1 MLKTLPALLLALL
14 SWTAHAEVW
23 QARYGVAET
32 FDFKLYNADGTLDVD
47 EADGGTEVSLSCN
60 EGAETTATNDFVD
73 EGTFYS
79 IALTAT
85 EMQCERIAVVV
96 AATTTE
102 VFFIQTIDNASAMTP
117 TIVQTGDSFARL
129 GAPAGASVSADVAAV
144 KTDTAAI
151 LVDTGTTLDDL
162 VDDLEA
168 RLGTPSNLGGGATV
182 AANLSDIEAQTD
194 DIGAAGAGLTA
205 LATQVSVNTIDDFVD
220 TEVAAILAAVDTE
233 VAAILDDTGTS
244 GVLISS
250 SSTNCRA
257 PLGCSAT
264 GTLSGTHSA
273 TTADLGTNAPGA
285 TSDMVGK
292 TLVIPA
298 KYFARAITA
307 YNTGTG
313 VATFASTGLTLADG
327 DVWYLW
333 ETSPGSGDVNVTTV
347 EGTDA
352 TNYFATLD
360 DTVVGLIGT
369 PSNLGGGA
377 TLAANAVDIEAQT
390 DDIGAAG
397 AGLTAADD
405 AVMTRLGAPTGASI
419 SADIAGVESGISWN
433 SAWDAEVQSEAAD
446 ALAAIFLDQLLANT
460 YNPATPPGAADSL
473 LEDLVESDAGVT
485 RFSVNALEQAPSG
498 GGGVADWSA
507 DERTAIRSILGIP
520 ASGTT
525 PDDPTTGI
533 LDTTRD
539 AVAGV
544 QSDTNDI
551 QTRLPAAL
559 VSGRMD
565 SSTGAMAANV
575 MTAAAAASDLTT
587 ELQSGLAT
595 SSAVS
600 ALDTKVGTPSNLGSG
615 ATLAANNVD
624 VEAQTDDIGV
634 AGAGLT
640 AADDSVLAAIAALNN
655 LSSTQVRDLVIED
668 QGGGVTLGCAL
679 AVLLAYAS
687 GDIATSGATTTY
699 EEPSGTETR
708 TTGIVTSNGN
718 RTATITC
725 PTY

>member
-1 MLKTLPALLLALL
+1 MNRIITALLLVAL
-14 SWTAHAEVW
+14 SFAVSAEVW

-32 FDFKLYNADGTLDVD
+32 FDFKLYNADGTLDID

-79 IALTAT
+79 IALTAS

-102 VFFIQTIDNASAMTP
+102 VFFIQTIDNTSAMTP
-117 TIVQTGDSFARL
+117 MIVQTGDSFARL
-129 GAPAGASVSADVAAV
+129 GAPAGASVSADVL
-144 KTDTAAI
+144 AI
-151 LVDTGTTLDDL
+151 DNF
-162 VDDLEA
+162 VDDLES

-182 AANLSDIEAQTD
+182 AANLSDIEGQTD
-194 DIGAAGAGLTA
+194 DIGTAGAGLTNIDLPNQTMDITGTISTVTSVTNTVTA
-205 LATQVSVNTIDDFVD
+205 NATQFSGDSAVVD
-220 TEVAAILAAVDTE
+220 RLE
-233 VAAILDDTGTS
+233 AILDGTCGSYPELGITRGVGCTAQAYTAGTPSLTLDASAAFGDNTLTGATI
-244 GVLISS
+244 LICG
-250 SSTNCRA
+250 STQGYCQPATAASNVGSTDVVTLSA
-257 PLGCSAT
+257 ALPVAAT
-264 GTLSGTHSA
+264 GTITYTIFGTASG
-273 TTADLGTNAPGA
+273 G
-285 TSDMVGK
+285 
-292 TLVIPA
+292 
-298 KYFARAITA
+298 
-307 YNTGTG
+307 
-313 VATFASTGLTLADG
+313 
-327 DVWYLW
+327 
-333 ETSPGSGDVNVTTV
+333 GDVNVTTI

-352 TNYFATLD
+352 T
-360 DTVVGLIGT
+360 TVLGT
-369 PSNLGGGA
+369 
-377 TLAANAVDIEAQT
+377 AQT
-390 DDIGAAG
+390 G
-397 AGLTAADD
+397 D
-405 AVMTRLGAPTGASI
+405 AYARLGAPAGASVSADIAAVKSDSAAILVDTSTTLDDLVDDLESRLGTPVGASI

-433 SAWDAEVQSEAAD
+433 AAWDAEVQSEAND
-446 ALAAIFLDQLLANT
+446 AIVANLLDRLLLNT
-460 YNPATPPGAADSL
+460 YDPASPPGAADSL

-525 PDDPTTGI
+525 PDDPTVGI

-575 MTAAAAASDLTT
+575 MTAAAAAADLTT

-595 SSAVS
+595 SSAVTS
-600 ALDTKVGTPSNLGSG
+600 LDTKLGTPAG
-615 ATLAANNVD
+615 ASVSADVAAVKSDSAAILVD
-624 VEAQTDDIGV
+624 TAEIGV

-640 AADDSVLAAIAALNN
+640 AADDAVLAAIAALNN
-655 LSSTQVRDLVIED
+655 VSIAQIRDMVIED
-668 QGGGVTLGCAL
+668 MGGGVSLGCKEAIDL
-679 AVLLAYAS
+679 AFAA
-687 GDIATSGATTTY
+687 GDITTSGGTTTWRD
-699 EEPSGTETR
+699 PSNGEVRIVST
-708 TTGIVTSNGN
+708 VTSNGN
-718 RTATITC
+718 RTSVITC